1 MQLSSPSC
9 SAQVGPGEAKAE
21 SSVRQEQQDLEDQL
35 FKSTR
40 ANGEHAKV
48 TATLKKGEDD
58 GVRKVGGSC
67 RVPLAEVI
75 RLEGGEAVNGGF
87 ISKGLAVES
96 GEGVQSNV
104 VAAGVVTGLAA
115 VKAGLG
121 ATAAIKAA
129 AEGAAAALKTTMR
142 EKREC
147 RGELENMHKRK
158 KNCNSRFQTAT
169 VS

>member
-1 MQLSSPSC
+1 M
-9 SAQVGPGEAKAE
+9 
-21 SSVRQEQQDLEDQL
+21 

-40 ANGEHAKV
+40 ATGEHAKV
-48 TATLKKGEDD
+48 TATLKKEEDD
-58 GVRKVGGSC
+58 AVGKVGGSC

-87 ISKGLAVES
+87 IFEGLAVES
-96 GEGVQSNV
+96 GEGVQSYV

-115 VKAGLG
+115 VNAGLG
-121 ATAAIKAA
+121 ARAAIKAA
-129 AEGAAAALKTTMR
+129 AEVAAAALKTTMR

-147 RGELENMHKRK
+147 RGDLENMHKRK
-158 KNCNSRFQTAT
+158 KNYCSRFQTAT